1 MSSPFSVSFANPSRV
16 LGFAGELLS
25 PLRILRLTIW
35 PLAVF
40 ALIAGAYNWYD
51 LQANLDRALSTFNFF
66 QNLLISMVTANLI
79 SRLVMGMTMSYMGV
93 PPHEFGLRLL
103 FGVIPR
109 FYVSTAAIQALDFP
123 QQRVCYAAPLLTR
136 LGLFAFG
143 VLIWVLMRR
152 GGTGAADAA
161 LVLGATGLG
170 AFLFTANP
178 LWRADGYMWMTAYF
192 RMPDLR
198 EQSYRLLS
206 LILRGKPI
214 PEMLSRRE
222 IRGLLFYA
230 VVSIVFTTVLIL
242 LILSTVAFALE
253 EQFRGTGV
261 VMFAAIL
268 AMVMAFLI
276 SRRSRGRERP
286 VQKRRERA
294 VETSRRGD
302 ISCYTTP
309 KDISDEA
316 EPDGSEAMAQ
326 QHTGKSNRKRQDA
339 AKNRPDETSSEL
351 EDLLGQQAAPGDAA
365 ATADLDAELEKI
377 LGPSAAAPAPKS
389 EFDEILDAALTALP
403 AADPEPVAAAQAP
416 AQSPAPRQGADGRR
430 RQPPQSPPRASDNL
444 DHVLKIGKA
453 RRTRG
458 SRLRALLIWALLLGG
473 IYWVAIQPY
482 PFSVGGEF
490 FVSPLERVQVRA
502 RTNGEITRIHV
513 NEGDWVTEGQVLA
526 ELSDW
531 EEAGTVALLEADL
544 ERLEAQLASLLEA
557 PREEEIRV
565 AEQDINA
572 ASAREAQALAEKN
585 RQEGLVQAGAAAQ
598 KSLEEA
604 ETLLSLATAMREQA
618 EARLALLKS
627 DASESELAAARAS
640 IARKTEEIEL
650 SKLRLKHTKIL
661 APADGQVVSAM
672 QKIAVGTFLRE
683 GDLLAEL
690 TDSSVVMAEIEVPET
705 EIDEASIGAEVTM
718 KLWRRPDEVI
728 TGTVQ
733 RVAPVAEEREFGRV
747 VRVIVEVPNP
757 DGKISRNLTGYG
769 KIIVDERPVWEVFSR
784 VFIRFFKI
792 EIWSWLP

>member
-16 LGFAGELLS
+16 LSFAAEVFA
-25 PLRILRLTIW
+25 PLRLLRFLIW

-40 ALIAGAYNWYD
+40 ALIAGYYNWYD
-51 LQANLDRALSTFNFF
+51 LKTNLDLALSTFSFF
-66 QNLLISMVTANLI
+66 QNLLISMITANLL
-79 SRLVMGMTMSYMGV
+79 SRLVMGMTMSYIGI
-93 PPHEFGLRLL
+93 PPHQFGLRLL

-109 FYVSTAAIQALDFP
+109 FYVSMAAIQALDYP
-123 QQRVCYAAPLLTR
+123 QQRMCYAAPLLTR
-136 LGLFAFG
+136 LALFAVG
-143 VLIWVLMRR
+143 VLTWVLMRR

-178 LWRADGYMWMTAYF
+178 LWRADGYMWMAAWF

-198 EQSYRLLS
+198 EQSYRLLG

-230 VVSIVFTTVLIL
+230 VISIAFTTALIML
-242 LILSTVAFALE
+242 VLSTVAFALE

-261 VMFAAIL
+261 AMFAAIM
-268 AMVMAFLI
+268 AMVMAFFI
-276 SRRSRGRERP
+276 NRRNQNREKP
-286 VQKRRERA
+286 VQKRRVRA
-294 VETSRRGD
+294 VETSHRND

-309 KDISDEA
+309 KVISDEA
-316 EPDGSEAMAQ
+316 EPSSSGYMAQ
-326 QHTGKSNRKRQDA
+326 KRAGKSNPRQQDKARKQPDA
-339 AKNRPDETSSEL
+339 NASEL
-351 EDLLGQQAAPGDAA
+351 DDILGDASA
-365 ATADLDAELEKI
+365 EPARAPASLDDELESI
-377 LGPSAAAPAPKS
+377 LGPVAASPKPQS
-389 EFDEILDAALTALP
+389 EFDEILDAALTTLP
-403 AADPEPVAAAQAP
+403 ASPPDPAPQSETAPPHPKRPVRKDKPAP
-416 AQSPAPRQGADGRR
+416 A
-430 RQPPQSPPRASDNL
+430 PPRASDAF
-444 DHVLKIGKA
+444 DDMFKIGKA
-453 RRTRG
+453 KRTRG

-473 IYWVAIQPY
+473 LYWVAIQPY

-513 NEGDWVTEGQVLA
+513 NEGDWVKEGQVLA

-544 ERLEAQLASLLEA
+544 LRLEAQLASLLEE
-557 PREEEIRV
+557 PREEEVRV
-565 AEQDINA
+565 AEQDIKA
-572 ASAREAQALAEKN
+572 AIAREAQAQAEKN
-585 RQEGLVQAGAAAQ
+585 RREGLVQAGAATR
-598 KSLEEA
+598 KSFEEA
-604 ETLLSLATAMREQA
+604 ETLLSLAIAMREQA
-618 EARLALLKS
+618 EARLALLQS
-627 DASESELAAARAS
+627 DASESEVAAAKAS
-640 IARKTEEIEL
+640 IARKKEEIEL
-650 SKLRLKHTKIL
+650 GKLKLKYTKIL
-661 APADGQVVSAM
+661 APADGQVVSTM

-683 GDLLAEL
+683 GDLLAEI

-705 EIDEASIGAEVTM
+705 EIDEAAIGAEVTM
-718 KLWRRPDEVI
+718 KLWRRPDDVL
-728 TGTVQ
+728 TGIVQ

-769 KIIVDERPVWEVFSR
+769 KIIVEERPVWEVFTR
-784 VFIRFFKI
+784 VFVRFFKI